1 MVRAFLPQ
9 SFPGTLDTNTNFP
22 PQSGEGGI
30 VPPTVE
36 GALVQTGTLSAL
48 VQTGTLSALDQTEVP

>member
-1 MVRAFLPQ
+1 LVRAFLPQ
-9 SFPGTLDTNTNFP
+9 SFSGNLNTNTNFP

-36 GALVQTGTLSAL
+36 GALVQTGTSIAL
-48 VQTGTLSALDQTEVP
+48 VQTGTDTALVQTDVP